1 MSFPPLSQSC
11 HVNRHFAAA
20 WLATDEGTVTR
31 LVADIQEL
39 RWAAFA
45 VSHSTASASAPA
57 AAHRIDSLQGT
68 VPKPWTWNG
77 LCTP

>member
-1 MSFPPLSQSC
+1 MRAQQF
-11 HVNRHFAAA
+11 
-20 WLATDEGTVTR
+20 R

-45 VSHSTASASAPA
+45 VSHSTASASARRE
-57 AAHRIDSLQGT
+57 AAHRIDSLRGT